1 MYATYLLQS
10 ERTVASRKELNL
22 REIQKYVFPPLPTFG
37 RRVGALRLLLRPHL
51 PPDLFRPWIPKSL
64 DAPFQPSRL
73 MQRREKGSR
82 QTDSQR
88 KEKGKRGKDPST
100 QMGKE
105 ERRKYCKLYWRK
117 RRRGRR
123 GRKLDTKVTE
133 EEGRAEASV
142 GEGGREACKERV
154 NKCGYSS
161 DSTLLNGVVTLVT
174 KVEKYFF
181 AAKIDLQKEREHCR
195 TTRLAHVID
204 EGRGRKDVE
213 EEGGKED

>member
-1 MYATYLLQS
+1 M
-10 ERTVASRKELNL
+10 
-22 REIQKYVFPPLPTFG
+22 
-37 RRVGALRLLLRPHL
+37 GALRLLLRPHL

-100 QMGKE
+100 EMGKRE
-105 ERRKYCKLYWRK
+105 KRKYCKLYWRK

-142 GEGGREACKERV
+142 GERGREACKERV
-154 NKCGYSS
+154 NKCGHSS